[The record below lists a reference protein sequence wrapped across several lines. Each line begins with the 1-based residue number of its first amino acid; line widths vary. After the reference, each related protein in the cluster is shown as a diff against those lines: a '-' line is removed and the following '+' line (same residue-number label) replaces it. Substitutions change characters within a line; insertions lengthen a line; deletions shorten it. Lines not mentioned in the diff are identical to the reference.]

1 MNLRA
6 LRDSGHWPTLV
17 SALIYFDVSFMA
29 WVVLGPLALYLA
41 QDLRLSVDEQM
52 GIVAIPIL
60 CGALFR
66 APLGL
71 LADRVGP
78 KRAGQFGQL
87 VVIAGLAYAWL
98 VGLRGLNDVRILAA
112 VLGVAGA
119 SFAVALPL
127 AGRWYPPRLQGLVLG
142 IVGAG
147 NAGVAFDSLLVPWLA
162 EHYGWQAVFGWMLIP
177 VGAAFALYSWLAQD
191 APDRGAPLTLAGY
204 RSVLRDR
211 DAWWFMLLYAI
222 TFGGFVGLC
231 GVLPLY
237 FTRWYHVSGIT
248 AGVMA
253 AIVVLAGAMSRPV
266 GGWLADRL
274 GGIRALQALLMAVAT
289 AYFLVSWL
297 PEGPRPDAAA
307 IAASKVGGWAI
318 AELPRIA
325 WTAVAVFFFG
335 TIALGMGNG
344 AVFQLVPLR
353 FRREM
358 GVVTG
363 LVGAAGGLGGFALAK
378 TLGWSAAATGGFA
391 VGFVACAALGL
402 VGVAGLASVKSRW
415 RTTWGAVSGAR
426 V

>member
-1 MNLRA
+1 MHLRG

-17 SALIYFDVSFMA
+17 SALLYFDVSFMA
-29 WVVLGPLALYLA
+29 WVLLGPLALYLA
-41 QDLRLSVDEQM
+41 QDFRLSLDQQM
-52 GIVAIPIL
+52 AIVATPIL

-71 LADRVGP
+71 LADRIGP
-78 KRAGQFGQL
+78 KRAGQLGQL
-87 VVIAGLAYAWL
+87 VVIAGLGYVWL
-98 VGLRGLNDVRILAA
+98 VGLRSLWDVQLVGV

-147 NAGVAFDSLLVPWLA
+147 NAGVVFDSLLVPWLA
-162 EHYGWQAVFGWMLIP
+162 ERFGWQSVFGWALIP
-177 VGAAFALYSWLAQD
+177 VVAAFLVYSWLAKD
-191 APDRGAPLTLAGY
+191 APDRGAPTTLAGY
-204 RSVLRDR
+204 RSVFGDR
-211 DAWWFMLLYAI
+211 DAWWFMFLYAI

-248 AGVMA
+248 AGLMA
-253 AIVVLAGAMSRPV
+253 AIVVLAGAMSRPI

-274 GGIRALQALLMAVAT
+274 GGVRALQVLLAVVAA
-289 AYFLVSWL
+289 AYLLVSGL
-297 PEGPRPDAAA
+297 PEGPTPEAVAM
-307 IAASKVGGWAI
+307 AASKVGGWAI
-318 AELPRIA
+318 MDLPGIA
-325 WTAVAVFFFG
+325 WAAVGVFFFG

-378 TLGWSAAATGGFA
+378 TLGWSVAATGGFSA
-391 VGFVACAALGL
+391 GFVAFAALGI
-402 VGVAGLASVKSRW
+402 VGLTGLASVKSRW